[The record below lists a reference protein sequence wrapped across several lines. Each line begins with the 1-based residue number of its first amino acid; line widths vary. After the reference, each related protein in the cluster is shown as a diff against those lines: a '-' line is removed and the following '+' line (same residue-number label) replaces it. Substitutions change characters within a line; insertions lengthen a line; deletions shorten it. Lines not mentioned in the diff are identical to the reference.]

1 MNEKFKDLAILYFEG
16 RLTPNQECEFFG
28 FIAADPENAAQM
40 REWEC
45 EWKRQHTPSA
55 NVLQSLTIFNA
66 KIEHR
71 SNQLHTRRRWLRIT
85 SVAAASALIFLS
97 TFAVLHITKPQVSEQ
112 FFTVEAPQGTRSH
125 ITLYD
130 GTQDRQ

>member
-45 EWKRQHTPSA
+45 
-55 NVLQSLTIFNA
+55 
-66 KIEHR
+66 
-71 SNQLHTRRRWLRIT
+71 
-85 SVAAASALIFLS
+85 
-97 TFAVLHITKPQVSEQ
+97 
-112 FFTVEAPQGTRSH
+112 
-125 ITLYD
+125 
-130 GTQDRQ
+130 

>member
-45 EWKRQHTPSA
+45 EDRTP
-55 NVLQSLTIFNA
+55 Q
-66 KIEHR
+66 
-71 SNQLHTRRRWLRIT
+71 
-85 SVAAASALIFLS
+85 
-97 TFAVLHITKPQVSEQ
+97 
-112 FFTVEAPQGTRSH
+112 
-125 ITLYD
+125 
-130 GTQDRQ
+130 

>member
-55 NVLQSLTIFNA
+55 NVLGSGRRKTKKPSVPHWDERLT
-66 KIEHR
+66 
-71 SNQLHTRRRWLRIT
+71 
-85 SVAAASALIFLS
+85 SAVPPK
-97 TFAVLHITKPQVSEQ
+97 FAPKRTL
-112 FFTVEAPQGTRSH
+112 AP
-125 ITLYD
+125 
-130 GTQDRQ
+130 